1 MFPAGQGTGDR
12 PMPEIEDDA
21 RPEIYGSPD
30 VRAHLPG
37 PDGAF
42 LYFRDAVRDAQSA
55 IALHFVQKEK
65 AGEKAPYVPQS
76 FIAVLTAEAAEAAI
90 IAALATEQKF
100 DPAEFAAYAGKVA
113 ACLVDRIKAADA
125 RRPGEALQ

>member
-1 MFPAGQGTGDR
+1 
-12 PMPEIEDDA
+12 MPKIEDDA
-21 RPEIYGSPD
+21 RPQIYGSPD

-42 LYFRDAVRDAQSA
+42 LVFRDAVREVKGQVAG
-55 IALHFVQKEK
+55 HFIQKEE
-65 AGEKAPYVPQS
+65 AGEEIPCHVPQS
-76 FIAVLTAEAAEAAI
+76 FIAVLTAEAAVAAI
-90 IAALATEQKF
+90 ALALATEQKF